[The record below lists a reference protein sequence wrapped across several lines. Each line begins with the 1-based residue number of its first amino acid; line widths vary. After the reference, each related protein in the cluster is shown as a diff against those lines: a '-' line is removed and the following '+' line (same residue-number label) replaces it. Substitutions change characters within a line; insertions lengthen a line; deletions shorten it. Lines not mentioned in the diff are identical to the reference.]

1 MAIFHLSVKIISR
14 SKGQSAIASAAY
26 RSGDKL
32 HDERYDENQDYTNKR
47 FIEHSEIQLPENA
60 PQKFLD
66 RATLWNSVEKAEK
79 AKNAQLAREVEL
91 ALPRELSAEQRI
103 KLVHDYVQKNF
114 VNQGMIADWSIHNPQ
129 PDKDNPNK
137 PANPHAH
144 IMLTMRSLRSNGS
157 WAPKQKSTYV
167 LDKNGQKVPA
177 IDSKTGKQKIGA
189 RGRKMWKRTTVAYNR
204 WNDPQNVEKWRE
216 AWSKEV
222 NQYLAPE
229 KQIDHRSYKR
239 QGKEQIPTIHEGY
252 VARKMEREAAGSS
265 ERASFNQIVKYINEE
280 LKSLRG
286 QIKGII
292 RDVRKLEKGR
302 GANERVQIQHEINS
316 RTEKT
321 GTRSRSTMGEGV
333 QRTFTDNRQ
342 STEDSRNSRIT
353 PETGR
358 ADTHQLHQQSI
369 GATARRIFQDFRLFA
384 ERQREARQRQ
394 RRLSQSLR
402 HRETTENQ
410 LDAEKQHL
418 TRQKHVF
425 DNQQQQIADRQ
436 NRIRRAF
443 SDAPQSQILE
453 RYYTH
458 FHQAK
463 AQQNHAREINYQGP
477 ILGRSKGRSR

>member
-1 MAIFHLSVKIISR
+1 
-14 SKGQSAIASAAY
+14 
-26 RSGDKL
+26 
-32 HDERYDENQDYTNKR
+32 
-47 FIEHSEIQLPENA
+47 
-60 PQKFLD
+60 
-66 RATLWNSVEKAEK
+66 
-79 AKNAQLAREVEL
+79 
-91 ALPRELSAEQRI
+91 
-103 KLVHDYVQKNF
+103 
-114 VNQGMIADWSIHNPQ
+114 
-129 PDKDNPNK
+129 
-137 PANPHAH
+137 
-144 IMLTMRSLRSNGS
+144 MLTMRSLRSNGS

-189 RGRKMWKRTTVAYNR
+189 RGRKMWKRATVAYNH

-252 VARKMEREAAGSS
+252 IARKMEREATGSS
-265 ERASFNQIVKYINEE
+265 ERVSFNQIVKYINEE
-280 LKSLRG
+280 LKSLRE

-302 GANERVQIQHEINS
+302 DTNERVQIRHEINS

-342 STEDSRNSRIT
+342 SAEDNRNSRIT
-353 PETGR
+353 QETGR

-410 LDAEKQHL
+410 LDAEKQRL

-425 DNQQQQIADRQ
+425 DNQQQQITERQ
-436 NRIRRAF
+436 NQIRKAF
-443 SDAPQSQILE
+443 RDAPQSQILE
-453 RYYTH
+453 RYYAR
-458 FHQAK
+458 FHQRRT
-463 AQQNHAREINYQGP
+463 QPNHARGIDYQGP
-477 ILGRSKGRSR
+477 ILGRSRGRSR

>member
-60 PQKFLD
+60 PQKYLD

-103 KLVHDYVQKNF
+103 KLVHDYVQKSF

-189 RGRKMWKRTTVAYNR
+189 RGRKMWKRTTVAYNH

-252 VARKMEREAAGSS
+252 IARKMEREATGSS
-265 ERASFNQIVKYINEE
+265 ERVSFNQIVKYINNE
-280 LKSLRG
+280 LKSLRK
-286 QIKGII
+286 QIRGVISEI
-292 RDVRKLEKGR
+292 RKLEKGR
-302 GANERVQIQHEINS
+302 DQNEKVRLEQDTRANQTRTS
-316 RTEKT
+316 REP
-321 GTRSRSTMGEGV
+321 TMGGGI
-333 QRTFTDNRQ
+333 QRTIADNREQ
-342 STEDSRNSRIT
+342 SEN
-353 PETGR
+353 GR
-358 ADTHQLHQQSI
+358 TNGTAERAGRTDTHQLHQQSI

-410 LDAEKQHL
+410 LDAEKQRL

-425 DNQQQQIADRQ
+425 DNQQQQITERQ
-436 NRIRRAF
+436 NQIRKAF
-443 SDAPQSQILE
+443 RDAPQSQILE
-453 RYYTH
+453 RYYAR
-458 FHQAK
+458 FHQRRT
-463 AQQNHAREINYQGP
+463 QPNHARGIDYQGP
-477 ILGRSKGRSR
+477 ILGHSRGRSR

>member
-60 PQKFLD
+60 PQKYLD

-189 RGRKMWKRTTVAYNR
+189 RGRKMWKRTTVAYNH

-229 KQIDHRSYKR
+229 KRIDHRSYKR

-252 VARKMEREAAGSS
+252 IARKMEREATGSS
-265 ERASFNQIVKYINEE
+265 ERVSFNQIVKYINEE
-280 LKSLRG
+280 LKSLRE

-302 GANERVQIQHEINS
+302 DTNERVQIRNEINS

-342 STEDSRNSRIT
+342 SAEDSRNSRIT

-369 GATARRIFQDFRLFA
+369 GATARRIFQDFQLFA

-402 HRETTENQ
+402 HRETTESQ
-410 LDAEKQHL
+410 LDAEKQRL

-425 DNQQQQIADRQ
+425 DNQQQQITERQ
-436 NRIRRAF
+436 NQIRKAF
-443 SDAPQSQILE
+443 RDAPQSQILE
-453 RYYTH
+453 RYYAY
-458 FHQAK
+458 FHQRRT
-463 AQQNHAREINYQGP
+463 QSNHARGIDYQGP
-477 ILGRSKGRSR
+477 ILGRSRGRSR

>member
-60 PQKFLD
+60 PQKYLD

-103 KLVHDYVQKNF
+103 KLVHDYVQKSF

-189 RGRKMWKRTTVAYNR
+189 RGRKIM
-204 WNDPQNVEKWRE
+204 RE
-216 AWSKEV
+216 
-222 NQYLAPE
+222 
-229 KQIDHRSYKR
+229 H
-239 QGKEQIPTIHEGY
+239 
-252 VARKMEREAAGSS
+252 
-265 ERASFNQIVKYINEE
+265 
-280 LKSLRG
+280 
-286 QIKGII
+286 
-292 RDVRKLEKGR
+292 
-302 GANERVQIQHEINS
+302 
-316 RTEKT
+316 
-321 GTRSRSTMGEGV
+321 
-333 QRTFTDNRQ
+333 
-342 STEDSRNSRIT
+342 
-353 PETGR
+353 
-358 ADTHQLHQQSI
+358 
-369 GATARRIFQDFRLFA
+369 
-384 ERQREARQRQ
+384 
-394 RRLSQSLR
+394 
-402 HRETTENQ
+402 
-410 LDAEKQHL
+410 
-418 TRQKHVF
+418 
-425 DNQQQQIADRQ
+425 
-436 NRIRRAF
+436 
-443 SDAPQSQILE
+443 
-453 RYYTH
+453 
-458 FHQAK
+458 
-463 AQQNHAREINYQGP
+463 
-477 ILGRSKGRSR
+477 

>member
-60 PQKFLD
+60 PQKYLD

-189 RGRKMWKRTTVAYNR
+189 RGRKMWKRTTVAYNH

-229 KQIDHRSYKR
+229 KRIDHRSYKR

-252 VARKMEREAAGSS
+252 IARKMERESTGSS
-265 ERASFNQIVKYINEE
+265 ERVSFNQIVKYINEE
-280 LKSLRG
+280 LKSLRE

-302 GANERVQIQHEINS
+302 DTNERVQIRNEINS

-342 STEDSRNSRIT
+342 SAEDSRNSRIT

-369 GATARRIFQDFRLFA
+369 GATARRIFQDFQLFA

-402 HRETTENQ
+402 HRETTESQ
-410 LDAEKQHL
+410 LDAEKQRL

-425 DNQQQQIADRQ
+425 DNQQQQITERQ
-436 NRIRRAF
+436 NQIRKAF
-443 SDAPQSQILE
+443 RDAPQSQILE
-453 RYYTH
+453 RYYAY
-458 FHQAK
+458 FHQRRT
-463 AQQNHAREINYQGP
+463 QPNHARGIDYQGP
-477 ILGRSKGRSR
+477 ILGRSRGRSR